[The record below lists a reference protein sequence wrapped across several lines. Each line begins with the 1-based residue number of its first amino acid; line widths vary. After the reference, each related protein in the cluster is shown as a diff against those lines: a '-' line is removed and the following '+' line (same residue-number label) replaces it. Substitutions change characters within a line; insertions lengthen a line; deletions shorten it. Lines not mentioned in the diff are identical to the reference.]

1 MIDIVISERHG
12 FMVKVTEFIT
22 FESGSP
28 QFRIKETVDK
38 AAPLYFFYG
47 QNELENDLSQ
57 IEMNQ
62 SETKSIQ
69 TFDPVLTVA
78 EGDIVFSL
86 ISGKAAIVGKNHAG
100 FLITQN
106 YLRLVVDTPV
116 IPSYIVYLLNEDLSI
131 KHQFQLSLQGSSTLK
146 YTVKQVK
153 ELRLPALPTIER
165 QSLIGKLYLKQLHL
179 EALQKN
185 LIELK
190 TKRLLFQL
198 KEASSYERS
207 AI

>member
-1 MIDIVISERHG
+1 M
-12 FMVKVTEFIT
+12 KVTEFIT

-62 SETKSIQ
+62 SETKSIR

-116 IPSYIVYLLNEDLSI
+116 IPSYIVYLLNEALSI

-179 EALQKN
+179 EALQKH

-198 KEASSYERS
+198 KEASSHERS

>member
-1 MIDIVISERHG
+1 
-12 FMVKVTEFIT
+12 MVKVTEFIT

-179 EALQKN
+179 EALQKH

>member
-1 MIDIVISERHG
+1 MDIVISERHD
-12 FMVKVTEFIT
+12 FMVRVTEFIT

-47 QNELENDLSQ
+47 QNELESDLSQ

-62 SETKSIQ
+62 SETKSIR

-86 ISGKAAIVGKNHAG
+86 ISGKATIVGKNHAG

-179 EALQKN
+179 EALQKH

-198 KEASSYERS
+198 KEASSHERS

>member
-1 MIDIVISERHG
+1 
-12 FMVKVTEFIT
+12 MVKVTEFIT

-62 SETKSIQ
+62 SETKSIR

-185 LIELK
+185 LMELK

>member
-1 MIDIVISERHG
+1 
-12 FMVKVTEFIT
+12 MVKVTEFIT

>member
-1 MIDIVISERHG
+1 
-12 FMVKVTEFIT
+12 MVKVTEFIT

-198 KEASSYERS
+198 KEASSHERS

>member
-1 MIDIVISERHG
+1 
-12 FMVKVTEFIT
+12 MVKVTEFIT

-62 SETKSIQ
+62 SETKSIR

-153 ELRLPALPTIER
+153 ELRLPALLTIER

-179 EALQKN
+179 EALQKH

-198 KEASSYERS
+198 KEASSHERS

>member
-1 MIDIVISERHG
+1 MDIVISERHD
-12 FMVKVTEFIT
+12 FMVRVTEFIT

-47 QNELENDLSQ
+47 QNELESDLSQ

-62 SETKSIQ
+62 SETKSIR

-146 YTVKQVK
+146 HTVKQVK

-179 EALQKN
+179 EALQKH

-190 TKRLLFQL
+190 TKRLLFRL
-198 KEASSYERS
+198 KEASSHERS

>member
-1 MIDIVISERHG
+1 
-12 FMVKVTEFIT
+12 MVKVTEFIT

-179 EALQKN
+179 EALQKH

-198 KEASSYERS
+198 KEASSHERS

>member
-1 MIDIVISERHG
+1 
-12 FMVKVTEFIT
+12 MVKVTEFIT

-47 QNELENDLSQ
+47 QKELENDLSQ

-62 SETKSIQ
+62 SETKSIR

-179 EALQKN
+179 EALQKH

-198 KEASSYERS
+198 KEASSHERS

>member
-1 MIDIVISERHG
+1 
-12 FMVKVTEFIT
+12 MVKVTEFIT

-86 ISGKAAIVGKNHAG
+86 ISGKAAIVGKNHTG

-153 ELRLPALPTIER
+153 ELRLPALPTIKR

-179 EALQKN
+179 EALQKH

-198 KEASSYERS
+198 KEASSHERS

>member
-1 MIDIVISERHG
+1 MDIVISERHD
-12 FMVKVTEFIT
+12 FMVRVTEFIT

-146 YTVKQVK
+146 YTVKQIK

-179 EALQKN
+179 EALQKH

-198 KEASSYERS
+198 KEASSHERS

>member
-1 MIDIVISERHG
+1 MDIVISERHD
-12 FMVKVTEFIT
+12 FMVRVTEFIT

-47 QNELENDLSQ
+47 QNELESDLSQ

>member
-1 MIDIVISERHG
+1 
-12 FMVKVTEFIT
+12 MVKVTEFIT

-86 ISGKAAIVGKNHAG
+86 ISGKAAIVGKNHTG

-179 EALQKN
+179 EALQKH

-198 KEASSYERS
+198 KEASSHERS

>member
-1 MIDIVISERHG
+1 
-12 FMVKVTEFIT
+12 MVKVTEFIT

-47 QNELENDLSQ
+47 QNELESDLSQ

-62 SETKSIQ
+62 SETKSIR

-179 EALQKN
+179 EALQKH

-198 KEASSYERS
+198 KETSSHERS

>member
-1 MIDIVISERHG
+1 M
-12 FMVKVTEFIT
+12 KVTEFIT

-179 EALQKN
+179 EALQKH

-198 KEASSYERS
+198 KEASSHERS

>member
-1 MIDIVISERHG
+1 
-12 FMVKVTEFIT
+12 MVKVTEFIT

-100 FLITQN
+100 FLNTQN

>member
-1 MIDIVISERHG
+1 
-12 FMVKVTEFIT
+12 MVKVTEFIT

-62 SETKSIQ
+62 SETKSIR

-179 EALQKN
+179 EALQKH

-198 KEASSYERS
+198 KETSSHERS

>member
-1 MIDIVISERHG
+1 MDIVISERHD
-12 FMVKVTEFIT
+12 FMVRVTEFIT

-62 SETKSIQ
+62 SETKSIR

-185 LIELK
+185 LMELK

>member
-1 MIDIVISERHG
+1 
-12 FMVKVTEFIT
+12 MVKVTEFIT

-38 AAPLYFFYG
+38 AASLYFFYG

-62 SETKSIQ
+62 SETKSIR

-179 EALQKN
+179 EALQKH

-198 KEASSYERS
+198 KEASSHERS

>member
-1 MIDIVISERHG
+1 MDIVISERHD
-12 FMVKVTEFIT
+12 FMVRVTEFIT

-179 EALQKN
+179 EALQKH

-198 KEASSYERS
+198 KEASSHERS

>member
-1 MIDIVISERHG
+1 
-12 FMVKVTEFIT
+12 MVKVTEFIT

-62 SETKSIQ
+62 SETKSIR
-69 TFDPVLTVA
+69 TFDPGLTVV

-116 IPSYIVYLLNEDLSI
+116 IPRYIVYLLNEDLSI

-179 EALQKN
+179 EALQKH

-198 KEASSYERS
+198 KETSSHERS

>member
-1 MIDIVISERHG
+1 MDIVISERHD
-12 FMVKVTEFIT
+12 FMVRVTEFIT

-106 YLRLVVDTPV
+106 YL
-116 IPSYIVYLLNEDLSI
+116 
-131 KHQFQLSLQGSSTLK
+131 TLK

-179 EALQKN
+179 EALQKH

-198 KEASSYERS
+198 KEASSHERS

>member
-1 MIDIVISERHG
+1 
-12 FMVKVTEFIT
+12 MVKVTEFIT

-62 SETKSIQ
+62 SETKSIR

>member
-1 MIDIVISERHG
+1 
-12 FMVKVTEFIT
+12 MVKVTEFIT

-62 SETKSIQ
+62 SETKSIR
-69 TFDPVLTVA
+69 TFDPVLTVV

-179 EALQKN
+179 EALQKH

-198 KEASSYERS
+198 KETSSHERS

>member
-1 MIDIVISERHG
+1 
-12 FMVKVTEFIT
+12 MVKVTEFIT

-62 SETKSIQ
+62 SETKSVQ

-179 EALQKN
+179 EALQKH

-198 KEASSYERS
+198 KEASSHERS

>member
-1 MIDIVISERHG
+1 
-12 FMVKVTEFIT
+12 MVKVTEFIT

-86 ISGKAAIVGKNHAG
+86 MSGKAAIVGKNHAG